1 MSGSA
6 GTVTFP
12 YYIDPDCN
20 TKTTDENS
28 GAESEGAALEYDP
41 IKDGTVPLISTID
54 YNVVS
59 GNKATDVGNNI
70 LVIEGTGNY
79 KGEAKATWTLV
90 AKEVTI
96 TPTSGLSKTYGEAD
110 PELTYTTRIDSDTP
124 LKDKFDAVRS
134 GALSYTGTN
143 AGPYHIELGTLA
155 AGSNFELKLD
165 TTPVNFEIKQ
175 AEQTI
180 TGDDFSARIGST
192 VDLSEKF
199 NTSGSS
205 SYEITG
211 ANTTGSSASGST
223 LTVGGT
229 AGNFQLKVSAAAA
242 TNYKAVE
249 KIVTVK
255 GRFVKEPQKQSF
267 ADVPADAY
275 YYGAVEWA
283 AACLAPA
290 GSAPGPRSSPS
301 CGVRPAPPGPRL

>member
-1 MSGSA
+1 MGQ
-6 GTVTFP
+6 G
-12 YYIDPDCN
+12 YRCRRWQ
-20 TKTTDENS
+20 
-28 GAESEGAALEYDP
+28 LW
-41 IKDGTVPLISTID
+41 L
-54 YNVVS
+54 
-59 GNKATDVGNNI
+59 
-70 LVIEGTGNY
+70 
-79 KGEAKATWTLV
+79 
-90 AKEVTI
+90 
-96 TPTSGLSKTYGEAD
+96 
-110 PELTYTTRIDSDTP
+110 RH
-124 LKDKFDAVRS
+124 
-134 GALSYTGTN
+134 
-143 AGPYHIELGTLA
+143 HIELGTLA

-211 ANTTGSSASGST
+211 ANTTGSSVSGST

-249 KIVTVK
+249 KIVIVE